1 VNTDRRAFLALL
13 ASGTALAQLPPAV
26 MPPPAKA
33 KITSS
38 VMLWTLSGT
47 FEERVRTAADAGMQT
62 VELQDE
68 YSNWDDAQL
77 KRAKRLVGSFG
88 MNIQTLSA
96 TPNWQTR
103 PVSLVDTAHRE
114 GFFSDLRKALS
125 IARRLETPYLLLTS
139 GNALSATSREE
150 QYANLLEISKQASAL
165 AAAADITLLARP
177 LNNKVD
183 YKNVYLATS
192 AEALKLV
199 KDVDNPHL
207 RLVFSVYD
215 EQVQTGTALPA
226 LRDAL
231 EYTEVIH
238 IAEAPDRAEPG
249 NPSQEIYRALQK
261 GNYAHT
267 IGMEY
272 KPKGKAVASLKR
284 TTDQFRAAVN
294 ERATP
299 VPTETPLV

>member
-1 VNTDRRAFLALL
+1 M
-13 ASGTALAQLPPAV
+13 ASSTALAQLPPAV

-68 YSNWDDAQL
+68 YSNWDDAQV
-77 KRAKRLVGSFG
+77 KRVKRLVGSFG

-96 TPNWQTR
+96 TPNWQAR
-103 PVSLVDTAHRE
+103 PVSLLNTAHRE
-114 GFFSDLRKALS
+114 GVLSDLRKALS
-125 IARRLETPYLLLTS
+125 MARKLETPYVLFTS
-139 GNALSATSREE
+139 GNALSGTSREE
-150 QYANLLEISKQASAL
+150 QFAYLLEICKQASAL

-177 LNNKVD
+177 LNNKID

-199 KDVDNPHL
+199 KEVDSPHL

-215 EQVQTGTALPA
+215 EQVQTGTAIPA

-231 EYTEVIH
+231 EYTELIH
-238 IAEAPDRAEPG
+238 MAEAPDRAEPG
-249 NPSQEIYRALQK
+249 TASLEIYRALQK
-261 GNYAHT
+261 GNYTHT
-267 IGMEY
+267 VGMEY

-284 TTDQFRAAVN
+284 TIDQFRAAIN